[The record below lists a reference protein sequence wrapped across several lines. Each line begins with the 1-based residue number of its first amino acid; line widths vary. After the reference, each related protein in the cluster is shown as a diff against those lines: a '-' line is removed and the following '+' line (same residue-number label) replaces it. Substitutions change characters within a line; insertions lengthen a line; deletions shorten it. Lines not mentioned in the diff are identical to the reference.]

1 MKNNIYS
8 IIISLLVFIC
18 SFCGCSGNSQ
28 NKQLVEN
35 NTAVATSQMDSM
47 VEIAVL
53 EYKTNYTILQIPAN
67 DETALSLLDIVN
79 YTDDT
84 DYVPNK
90 KPDYI
95 VHMIDNGD
103 STQDV
108 WLNIYLDN
116 KKIYIQW
123 DTEKYVYSKEMNI
136 TDKIIESTKTT
147 ADEFLKLIGN
157 N

>member
-84 DYVPNK
+84 DYVPNE

-136 TDKIIESTKTT
+136 TDKIMESTKTT

>member
-1 MKNNIYS
+1 MKKFFYS

-18 SFCGCSGNSQ
+18 SFCGCSGNSY

-47 VEIAVL
+47 AEIAVL
-53 EYKTNYTILQIPAN
+53 EYKTNYTILQLPAN

-103 STQDV
+103 STQDI

-136 TDKIIESTKTT
+136 TDKIMESTKTT
-147 ADEFLKLIGN
+147 ADEFIKLIGN

>member
-136 TDKIIESTKTT
+136 TDKIIKRLNII
-147 ADEFLKLIGN
+147 FK
-157 N
+157 

>member
-28 NKQLVEN
+28 NKLLVEN

>member
-136 TDKIIESTKTT
+136 TDKIMESTKTT